1 MMGPKQE
8 AQAALFYEFSLEDHV
23 PQDHLLRSID
33 RFVDLSSIRQYLS
46 EFYSHTGRPSID
58 PELLIRM
65 LLVGYCFGIRSE
77 RRLCEEVHL
86 NLAYRWF
93 CRLDLNDRVPDHS
106 TFSKNR
112 HGRFRESEL
121 LRHLFETTVA
131 RCIAEGLVSGQRMAI
146 DASLIEADANKQN
159 STPKEDWDAKDIDP
173 TDATRA
179 VREYLD
185 TLDETAFGA
194 ASVVQ
199 PKFTSHSDP
208 ASQWTAA
215 RKGPAFFSY
224 SDNYLIDTDHGVIVD
239 VEATRSIRQA
249 EVGST
254 KTMLRRVKAK
264 FDLKP
269 EWLIADT
276 AYGSGPMLDWLVKH
290 NIAPHI
296 PVIDKAGRT
305 DGTWSRTDFEWDAEN
320 DQYICPEGHALKQ
333 FRRNYSDPN
342 RGPTGK
348 GTARYRALKEVCQAC
363 PSKAKCCPNT
373 DARKITREE
382 HEDAR
387 DVARA
392 IRKTPQY
399 KVSSKLRKKVEML
412 FAHLKRIL
420 GLGRLRLRG
429 PCGANDEFLLAA
441 TAQNLR
447 KLAKIFPAPQQRRKA

>member
-1 MMGPKQE
+1 
-8 AQAALFYEFSLEDHV
+8 
-23 PQDHLLRSID
+23 
-33 RFVDLSSIRQYLS
+33 
-46 EFYSHTGRPSID
+46 
-58 PELLIRM
+58 
-65 LLVGYCFGIRSE
+65 
-77 RRLCEEVHL
+77 VHR

-93 CRLDLNDRVPDHS
+93 CRLDLTDRIPDHS

-131 RCIAEGLVSGQRMAI
+131 RCIAEGLVSGQRMAV

-159 STPKEDWDAKDIDP
+159 STPKEEWDASQIDP
-173 TDATRA
+173 DDAPRA

-185 TLDETAFGA
+185 TLDEAAFGA
-194 ASVVQ
+194 ASEVQ

-215 RKGPAFFSY
+215 RKGPAFFAY
-224 SDNYLIDTDHGVIVD
+224 SDNYLIDTDHGVIVG

-254 KTMLRRVKAK
+254 RTMLERVKDR
-264 FDLKP
+264 FNLHP
-269 EWLIADT
+269 ERLIADT
-276 AYGSGPMLDWLVKH
+276 AFGTGPMLGWLVERK
-290 NIAPHI
+290 IAPHI
-296 PVIDKAGRT
+296 PVFDKSGRS
-305 DGTWSRTDFEWDAEN
+305 DGTWTRADFEWDAEN
-320 DQYICPEGHALKQ
+320 NQFICPEGEALKQ

-348 GTARYRALKEVCQAC
+348 GVAKYRGLKNTCQAC
-363 PSKAKCCPNT
+363 PSKQRCCPNM
-373 DARKITREE
+373 DFRFITREE

-387 DVARA
+387 QVAREIA
-392 IRKTPQY
+392 KTPQY
-399 KVSSKLRKKVEML
+399 DISMKLRKKVEML

-447 KLAKIFPAPQQRRKA
+447 KLAKIFPAPQKLPST

>member
-1 MMGPKQE
+1 MLGPKQE
-8 AQAALFYEFSLEDHV
+8 AQGALFYEFSIDDHV

-33 RFVDLSSIRQYLS
+33 RFVDLSSIRHHFA

-65 LLVGYCFGIRSE
+65 LLVGYCLGIRSE

-93 CRLDLNDRVPDHS
+93 CRLDLADPVPNHS

-112 HGRFRESEL
+112 QGRFRDSDL

-131 RCIAEGLVSGQRMAI
+131 RCIADGLVSGQRFAA

-159 STPKEDWDAKDIDP
+159 STPKEDWDTSAITP
-173 TDATRA
+173 QDAPRA

-185 TLDETAFGA
+185 VLDDAAFGA
-194 ASVVQ
+194 ASEVE
-199 PKFTSHSDP
+199 PKFTSPSDP

-215 RKGPAFFSY
+215 RKGPAFFAY
-224 SDNYLIDTDHGVIVD
+224 STNYLIDTDYSVIVD

-249 EVGST
+249 EVRSVR
-254 KTMLRRVKAK
+254 TMLGRVKDT
-264 FDLKP
+264 FDLHP
-269 EWLIADT
+269 ERIIADT
-276 AYGSGPMLDWLVKH
+276 AYGSGPMLGWLVDRK
-290 NIAPHI
+290 IEPHI

-305 DGTWSRTDFEWDAEN
+305 DGTWSRADFEWDAEN
-320 DQYICPEGHALKQ
+320 DQYVCPEGQSLKQ

-342 RGPTGK
+342 RGPDGK
-348 GTARYRALKEVCQAC
+348 GVAKYRALKLTCQTC
-363 PSKAKCCPNT
+363 PSKAKCCPNA
-373 DARKITREE
+373 DFRSITREE

-387 DVARA
+387 QVARDIA
-392 IRKTPQY
+392 KTKQY
-399 KVSSKLRKKVEML
+399 KISMRLRKKVEML

-447 KLAKIFPAPQQRRKA
+447 KLAKIFPAPQQMRKA